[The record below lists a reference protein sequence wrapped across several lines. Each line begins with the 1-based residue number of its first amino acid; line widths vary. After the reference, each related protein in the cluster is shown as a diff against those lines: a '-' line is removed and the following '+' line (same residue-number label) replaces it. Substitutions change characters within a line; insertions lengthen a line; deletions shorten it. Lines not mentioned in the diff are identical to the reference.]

1 MQNHFPLWKNVLV
14 LLALALGTL
23 YSLPNLFGND
33 PAVQLASSTA
43 LPLTQ
48 AQADDVKAA
57 IANAGLGLK
66 EFDFKDG
73 KILARFN
80 TLDDQ
85 LQAADLLREKMS
97 GKATVA
103 LNLAPATP
111 SWLRAIGAEPM
122 YLGLDLRGG
131 VHFLM
136 EVDMDAAVKQADE
149 RYVNDI
155 RAAFRDAKVR
165 YESVSKEAAG
175 IRIDL
180 NDDDANKALAFEVLN
195 KDFRNLDI
203 AEQSDGD
210 IIATVPERDLKE
222 IKKNALAQN
231 ITTLRNRINELG
243 VAEPIIQQQGDSRIV
258 VQLPGVQDTAR
269 AKELIG
275 TTATLE
281 YRLVDTEHDLQSAL
295 SGHVPAG
302 SRIYN
307 DKNGQPVLLKRS
319 VIVTGDQ
326 ITDASSGLDQ
336 NSQPAVFITLDSVGA
351 KKMGKF
357 TQENIGKPMAVVFIE
372 YKSETKVVN
381 GQKVQHKEKVE
392 KVISVA
398 TIRDTFS
405 KRFQTTGL
413 ENTQEARTLALL
425 LRAGALAA
433 PVEIVEE
440 RTIGPSLGQENI
452 NQGILSITVG
462 FFLVVFFMTVYYSG
476 FGLIANFALFFNLV
490 ALTAILSMLQAT
502 LTLPGMAGIVLTLGM
517 AVDANVLINE
527 RIREELRNGH
537 SPQAS
542 IYIGYEKAFGTILD
556 SNTTTLL
563 VALLLFGFGTG
574 PVKGFAVVL
583 SLGILT
589 SMFTAITGTRM
600 LVNWLYGGDK
610 PVIKLSIHPIWSR
623 G

>member
-1 MQNHFPLWKNVLV
+1 MQNHFPVWKNILV
-14 LLALALGTL
+14 LTILVIGII
-23 YSLPNLFGND
+23 YSLPNLYGND

-43 LPLTQ
+43 TPMPQSQVDEAL
-48 AQADDVKAA
+48 AA
-57 IANAGLGLK
+57 INNAGFAVK
-66 EFDFKDG
+66 SSEFNNG
-73 KILARFN
+73 RMLVRFN
-80 TLDDQ
+80 NTDDQ
-85 LQAADLLREKMS
+85 LKAADLLREKMS
-97 GKATVA
+97 GRAMVA

-111 SWLRAIGAEPM
+111 GWLNALGAEPM

-131 VHFLM
+131 VHFLL
-136 EVDMDAAVKQADE
+136 EVDMETALKQAEE
-149 RYVNDI
+149 RYNNDI
-155 RAAFRDAKVR
+155 RTAFRDAKVR
-165 YESVSKEAAG
+165 YQSVSKEADG
-175 IRIDL
+175 IRISL
-180 NDDDANKALAFEVLN
+180 PNEESKAAAIEVLH

-203 AEQSDGD
+203 AESGD
-210 IIATVPERDLKE
+210 NELLASIPERDLKE
-222 IKKNALAQN
+222 IKKSALGQN
-231 ITTLRNRINELG
+231 ITTLRNRVNELG

-258 VQLPGVQDTAR
+258 VQLPGVQDTTR
-269 AKELIG
+269 AKELLG

-281 YRLVDTEHDLQSAL
+281 YRLVDVEHDVQSAL
-295 SGHVPAG
+295 AGNVPVG
-302 SRIYN
+302 SRVYK
-307 DKNGQPVLLKRS
+307 DKNGNPLLLKRA

-336 NSQPAVFITLDSVGA
+336 DGSPAVFITLDSAGA
-351 KKMGKF
+351 KKMGKM
-357 TQENIGKPMAVVFIE
+357 TQDNIGKPMAVVFIE
-372 YKSETKVVN
+372 YKSETKVVD

-398 TIRDTFS
+398 TIRDSFS

-413 ENTQEARTLALL
+413 DNTQEARTLALL

-440 RTIGPSLGQENI
+440 RTVGPSLGQENI
-452 NQGILSITVG
+452 DQGITSIEVG
-462 FFLVVFFMTVYYSG
+462 FLLVVIFMVIYYRG
-476 FGLIANFALFFNLV
+476 FGLIANFALLFNLV
-490 ALTAILSMLQAT
+490 VLTAILSMLQAT

-542 IYIGYEKAFGTILD
+542 IYIGYEKAFATILD

-563 VALLLFGFGTG
+563 VALVLFGFGTG

-583 SLGILT
+583 SIGILT

-600 LVNWLYGGDK
+600 LVNWIYGGDH
-610 PVIKLSIHPIWSR
+610 PVEKLSI
-623 G
+623 